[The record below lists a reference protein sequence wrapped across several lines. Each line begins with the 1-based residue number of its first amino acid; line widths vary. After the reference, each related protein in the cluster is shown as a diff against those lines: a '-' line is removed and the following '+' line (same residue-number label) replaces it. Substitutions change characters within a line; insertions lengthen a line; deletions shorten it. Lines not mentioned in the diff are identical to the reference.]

1 MMFGIQE
8 NIQRSGSIMKE
19 EPMVAGMN
27 AVRSW
32 MQGAGLLDVNT
43 AAQR

>member
-8 NIQRSGSIMKE
+8 NIQRSGSVMKE
-19 EPMVAGMN
+19 EPLLTGMN